1 MVDDETWCYLTIKI
15 DWFFCSE
22 NSSGVSFLQVQLEHS
37 KNDILLRKREREM
50 CIPIVFLNV
59 HVFGYCILNQNKNKK
74 ASLANNTAHVSY
86 CTGKFVSVQHFY
98 NNSISKNEQQI
109 RIPCQFLSLFYLL
122 IFRCCWWWWKV
133 CIFM

>member
-1 MVDDETWCYLTIKI
+1 
-15 DWFFCSE
+15 
-22 NSSGVSFLQVQLEHS
+22 
-37 KNDILLRKREREM
+37 M

-109 RIPCQFLSLFYLL
+109 LDTLPIFILVLSAHLPLLMMMESLYLYVVLYTRLPQLFLQ
-122 IFRCCWWWWKV
+122 
-133 CIFM
+133 